1 VGTDITTD
9 EGYRLTTENISGT
22 IAAYLYLPNHP
33 TSAGCVARSVRLAGL
48 MPDYKG
54 PDIVFDLDASG
65 TVIGIELLS

>member
-1 VGTDITTD
+1 MASDVTTE

-33 TSAGCVARSVRLAGL
+33 ASPACVAGIVRLSSL

-54 PDIVFDLDASG
+54 PDIVFDLDAAG
-65 TVIGIELLS
+65 TIIGIEILS